1 MAFLAVGVA
10 AHAGFSF
17 TFDTGSQGWTKGDLS
32 NLVDLQVNVAGP
44 ANWDSAGFLR
54 GYDHASYAFLFS
66 PDLGGGHGSLFGQNL
81 TLDFQSNGAQAK
93 IPFLVLQSST
103 DTLVLEKA
111 IPASAGLLPY
121 SISLSASEDWS
132 INSSDYH
139 GTAVLATN
147 AQIQAVLNDLRFVGV
162 TTDLASGSDST
173 MLDNVNAVPEPGT
186 LAALALG
193 VLAAR
198 RRRREPNAAGR
209 ASVDRVLPRLR

>member
-1 MAFLAVGVA
+1 MRKVLAFTLLAVGTA

-17 TFDTGSQGWTKGDLS
+17 TFDTGSEGWTKGDIS
-32 NLVDLQVNVAGP
+32 NLNIQPDTNGSADWDAG
-44 ANWDSAGFLR
+44 GFLR
-54 GYDHASYAFLFS
+54 GTDLGAYAFLFS

-93 IPFLVLQSST
+93 IPFLVLRSST
-103 DTLVLEKA
+103 DTLVLERA
-111 IPASAGLLPY
+111 ISATAGMQPY
-121 SISLSASEDWS
+121 SIALSDASDWS

-198 RRRREPNAAGR
+198 RRRR
-209 ASVDRVLPRLR
+209 